1 MIEVYQLSCGNF
13 SFRFL
18 SEEGRELFSPPLKFS
33 TDFAA
38 NAEAKRYRKHFFETH
53 AKVDK

>member
-1 MIEVYQLSCGNF
+1 MIEVYQLPCGNF

-38 NAEAKRYRKHFFETH
+38 NAEAKRYRNQFFATH
-53 AKVDK
+53 SRVDK